1 MTLTE
6 LKQFL
11 NKAKHHN
18 PYCAEEYNT
27 AIDAVEELEAYRASM
42 LTPDKVEEMKGRI
55 FELSVENDRLRF
67 MKGERDG

>member
-1 MTLTE
+1 MGLFEDDWQTRNRT
-6 LKQFL
+6 
-11 NKAKHHN
+11 NT
-18 PYCAEEYNT
+18 AEEYNT
-27 AIDAVEELEAYRASM
+27 AIDVVEELEAYRASM